1 MWLAEVLAIPAETLE
16 GRRLPV
22 VVCSDG
28 ERSVGLVA
36 EQILDV
42 VEEVVNMDAI
52 GAAQGVLGTAVVQGR
67 ATDFLDLL
75 TAAEYAGIVFRPPLD
90 LSLSGVLSTNGSRPE
105 VAANAS

>member
-42 VEEVVNMDAI
+42 VEEVVKVRLPTARR
-52 GAAQGVLGTAVVQGR
+52 AA
-67 ATDFLDLL
+67 
-75 TAAEYAGIVFRPPLD
+75 RPP
-90 LSLSGVLSTNGSRPE
+90 VASTARSAWVG
-105 VAANAS
+105 